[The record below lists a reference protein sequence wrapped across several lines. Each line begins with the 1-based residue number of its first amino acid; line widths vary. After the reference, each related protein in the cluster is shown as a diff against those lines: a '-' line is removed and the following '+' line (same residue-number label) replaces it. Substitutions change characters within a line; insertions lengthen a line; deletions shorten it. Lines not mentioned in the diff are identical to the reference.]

1 MSLQNRMFELRTPE
15 DVDSFVT
22 QYPTAAIFK
31 AGTCHKTMQGWGNI
45 EKLLRERE
53 DVPVGIIRVVEARP
67 ASNYVEQRTGITHQS
82 PQIILFREG
91 QAKFDL
97 DNWNI
102 TEENLEPRFEAY
114 LPVVEG
120 EGVAKTGAKSNL
132 EPYKKLLDGFIAGQV
147 SEPQCQWTYL
157 EMFRADA
164 SLRSQEEF
172 DVLNSLFGNP
182 DEHHIHAG
190 AIMNL
195 EAQMQQEQV
204 IAPLLERAQELRTAL
219 NAL

>member
-15 DVDSFVT
+15 DVDSFVG

-67 ASNYVEQRTGITHQS
+67 ASNRVAERTGITHQS

-91 QAKFDL
+91 EAKFDL

-114 LPVVEG
+114 LPAIEG
-120 EGVAKTGAKSNL
+120 AEVTKTGAKSNL
-132 EPYKKLLDGFIAGQV
+132 EPYKNLLDGFIGGQV
-147 SEPQCQWTYL
+147 SEPQFQWTYL

-190 AIMNL
+190 TMINL
-195 EAQMQQEQV
+195 ESQMQQEQA

-219 NAL
+219 NTL